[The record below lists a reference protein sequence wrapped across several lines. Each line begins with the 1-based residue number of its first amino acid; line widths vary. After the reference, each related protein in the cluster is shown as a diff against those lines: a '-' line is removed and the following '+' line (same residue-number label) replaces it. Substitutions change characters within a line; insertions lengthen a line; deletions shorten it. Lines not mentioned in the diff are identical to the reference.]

1 MTHNFVR
8 VTLYCCNLVTYLL
21 FLKSEPLKANC
32 VGLVYFLFSVETKF
46 HIYIFVET
54 YFSLVMLYFT
64 VYLFKAC
71 YFYVTFWQ

>member
-21 FLKSEPLKANC
+21 LSKSELLEANC
-32 VGLVYFLFSVETKF
+32 VGLVYFLFCVETKF

-64 VYLFKAC
+64 FYLFEAC
-71 YFYVTFWQ
+71 YFYVTFW